1 MGTLGE
7 TTDITVIEA
16 SIDDLNPEFY
26 PYIIEKLLEKGAPD
40 AFLTPIIMKGGRP
53 GTLLTVLAHTKE
65 WPELAQVIFE
75 ETSTLGIRV
84 RYEQRQILHREIVQV
99 ETPYGEISV
108 KIARLAKDGPL
119 VQAAPEYRDCK
130 AAAEKAGVPLKV
142 VYKAALAAG
151 ELGSGLNN

>member
-1 MGTLGE
+1 MNMPGE

-26 PYIIEKLLEKGAPD
+26 PYIIERLLEKGAPD

-53 GTLLTVLAHTKE
+53 GTLLTVLAHTEE
-65 WPELAQVIFE
+65 WPEIASVVFS

-84 RYEQRQILHREIVQV
+84 KHEQRQILHREMVRV
-99 ETPYGEISV
+99 NTPYGEISI
-108 KIARLAKDGPL
+108 KIARLVKDGPL

-130 AAAEKAGVPLKV
+130 EAAEKAGVPIKV
-142 VYKAALAAG
+142 IYNAALTALATA
-151 ELGSGLNN
+151 EPR